1 MGNEENMNTPVSS
14 RISFLTRLSD
24 GIILL
29 SGIAVLT
36 ITLLISFDVLMRY
49 FLDQPQL
56 FVDELTSFL
65 LVGVIFWGTAPTFLR
80 GGHIRVDLLT
90 NRLGSKARRVM
101 RLVSLSIGICF
112 LGIVTYETLVSA
124 VVAYGL
130 GRVSAVMLY
139 PLWVAMVFIP
149 LGLALMV
156 LFMALSLVREWKEKE
171 GGEPK
176 IESPSAQE
184 ISP

>member
-1 MGNEENMNTPVSS
+1 MLAEEIMTDPGPSQK
-14 RISFLTRLSD
+14 SFLARLSD
-24 GIILL
+24 GIILM
-29 SGIAVLT
+29 SGIAVLA
-36 ITLLISFDVLMRY
+36 ITLLISYDVLMRY

-90 NRLGSKARRVM
+90 NRLGSKLRRRM
-101 RLVSLSIGICF
+101 RIISLAIGIGF
-112 LGIVTYETLVSA
+112 LAVVTYETAISA
-124 VVAYGL
+124 AVAYSL

-139 PLWVAMVFIP
+139 PLWVAMLFIP

-156 LFMALSLVREWKEKE
+156 LFMALSLVREWKGK
-171 GGEPK
+171 G
-176 IESPSAQE
+176 E
-184 ISP
+184 ISH

>member
-1 MGNEENMNTPVSS
+1 
-14 RISFLTRLSD
+14 LSD
-24 GIILL
+24 GIILM
-29 SGIAVLT
+29 SGIAVLA
-36 ITLLISFDVLMRY
+36 ITLLISYDVLMRY

-90 NRLGSKARRVM
+90 NRLGSKLRRRM
-101 RLVSLSIGICF
+101 RIISLAIGIGF
-112 LGIVTYETLVSA
+112 LAVVTYETAISA
-124 VVAYGL
+124 AVAYSL

-139 PLWVAMVFIP
+139 PLWVAMLFIP

-156 LFMALSLVREWKEKE
+156 LFMALSLVREWKGK
-171 GGEPK
+171 G
-176 IESPSAQE
+176 E
-184 ISP
+184 ISH